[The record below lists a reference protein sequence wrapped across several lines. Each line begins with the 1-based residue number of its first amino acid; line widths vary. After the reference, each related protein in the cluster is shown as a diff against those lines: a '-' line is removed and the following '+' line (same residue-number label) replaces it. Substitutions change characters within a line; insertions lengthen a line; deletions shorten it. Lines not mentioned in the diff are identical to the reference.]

1 MSYKGFKSA
10 DYDRM
15 NQEISSQGI
24 TVKSYYY
31 QNIDRLCCIQ
41 FNSFCGAIS
50 DARRRAFISK
60 TASSTV
66 SVVELTKA
74 DLELIYHRGWA

>member
-10 DYDRM
+10 DYGRM

-31 QNIDRLCCIQ
+31 QNIDRLCSIQ

-74 DLELIYHRGWA
+74 DLELIYHRGWE

>member
-24 TVKSYYY
+24 TVKSYY

-66 SVVELTKA
+66 SVVELTKS

>member
-1 MSYKGFKSA
+1 MCYKGFKSA

-15 NQEISSQGI
+15 KQEISSQGI

-31 QNIDRLCCIQ
+31 QNIGRLCCIQ
-41 FNSFCGAIS
+41 FNIFCGAIR